1 MFISSNNYTIIE
13 LCGHMVAKEGSF
25 IILAGNQHDRE
36 PDNMLIT
43 IKTPIPVQ
51 KAGNESSKESAFSQS
66 KISYMNLVTLCLS

>member
-36 PDNMLIT
+36 TDNMLIT

-51 KAGNESSKESAFSQS
+51 KAGNEALKKVHFHNEKFH
-66 KISYMNLVTLCLS
+66 I